1 MSESLAMS
9 TTNPDLQ
16 IIALPGNE
24 PLTHALAEQ
33 LGAERLELEHRRF
46 PDGESYL
53 RLHGD
58 PGSRSVIVVA
68 TLDRPDEKVPP
79 LLFAADLLRD
89 LGAARV
95 GLVCPYLPY
104 MRQDQ
109 RFNPGE
115 ALTSRTFARWLSN
128 HFDWLVTVDPHL
140 HRYASLDEIYSLDA
154 TVVQAAP
161 ALAGWIA
168 REIENP
174 VLIGPDAESEQ
185 WVSAVAEHQNL
196 PWRVLAKKRH
206 GDREVTM
213 DLPDMAGLESH
224 HPVLLDDIL
233 SSGAT
238 VAEAARHL
246 TRAGFDRPTVV
257 VVHGLFGDRA
267 RELLR
272 HAGVSRVVCTNSVTA
287 PESDIGLSTL
297 LAPAIK
303 AHASQ

>member
-1 MSESLAMS
+1 MS
-9 TTNPDLQ
+9 TTSPEPQ

-33 LGAERLELEHRRF
+33 LGAESLRLEHRRF

-58 PGSRSVIVVA
+58 PRGRSVVVVA
-68 TLDRPDEKVPP
+68 TLDRPDDKIPP

-89 LGAARV
+89 LGARQI
-95 GLVCPYLPY
+95 GLVVPYLPY

-109 RFNPGE
+109 RFKPGE
-115 ALTSRTFARWLSN
+115 ALTSRSFARWLSA

-140 HRYASLDEIYSLDA
+140 HRYASLDEIYTLKS
-154 TVVQAAP
+154 TVVPAAP
-161 ALAGWIA
+161 VLADWIV
-168 REIENP
+168 REIEQP

-185 WVSAVAEHQNL
+185 WVRAVAETHDL
-196 PWRVLAKKRH
+196 PWRVLSKQRH
-206 GDREVTM
+206 GDRDVTM
-213 DLPDMAGLESH
+213 ELPEMAGLENH

-246 TRAGFDRPTVV
+246 TGAGFDRPTVV

-272 HAGVSRVVCTNSVTA
+272 HAGVKRVVCTNSVMA
-287 PESDIGLSTL
+287 PESDIGLSAQL
-297 LAPAIK
+297 VPAIK
-303 AHASQ
+303 AHLQA

>member
-1 MSESLAMS
+1 MNSKSRPA
-9 TTNPDLQ
+9 Q
-16 IIALPGNE
+16 ILALPGNE
-24 PLTHALAEQ
+24 PLTHALAEL
-33 LGAERLELEHRRF
+33 LGAEPLELEHRRF
-46 PDGESYL
+46 PDGESYV

-58 PGSRSVIVVA
+58 PSGRSVIVVA
-68 TLDRPDEKVPP
+68 TLDRPDEKIPP
-79 LLFAADLLRD
+79 LLFAADALRD
-89 LGAARV
+89 LGATRI
-95 GLVCPYLPY
+95 GLVTPYLPY

-115 ALTSRTFARWLSN
+115 ALTSRTFARWLSS

-140 HRYASLDEIYSLDA
+140 HRYASLDEIYSLES

-168 REIENP
+168 REIETP

-185 WVSAVAEHQNL
+185 WVSAVAQSQNL
-196 PWRVLAKKRH
+196 PWRVLAKQRH
-206 GDREVTM
+206 GDRDVTM
-213 DLPDMAGLESH
+213 ELPDMAGLETH

-272 HAGVSRVVCTNSVTA
+272 HAGVRRVVCTNSVTA

-297 LAPAIK
+297 LAPAIQ
-303 AHASQ
+303 AHTGL